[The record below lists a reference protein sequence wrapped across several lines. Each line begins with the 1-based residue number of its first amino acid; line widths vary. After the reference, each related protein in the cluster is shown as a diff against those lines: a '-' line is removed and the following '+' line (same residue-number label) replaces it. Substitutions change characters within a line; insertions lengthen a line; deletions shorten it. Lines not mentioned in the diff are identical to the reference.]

1 MDKKDVIAFFD
12 ALAPEWDAEMICDEQ
27 IIAKILDGANM
38 QAGQRVLDVACGT
51 GIMIPHYL
59 ARGAEHVTAID
70 ISPEMAKIA
79 GEKFAGEDQ
88 VEVLCGDVEETA
100 FERPFDTIVIYNA
113 FPHFP
118 DPERLIARLSALL
131 VPGGTL
137 TVAHGMSRAKIDAHH
152 SGAAHKVSM
161 GLMHE
166 DELSAIFQKYLDVTV
181 KISDDRM
188 YQVTGVK
195 E

>member
-59 ARGAEHVTAID
+59 ARGAEHVAAID

-88 VEVLCGDVEETA
+88 VEVLCGDV
-100 FERPFDTIVIYNA
+100 
-113 FPHFP
+113 
-118 DPERLIARLSALL
+118 
-131 VPGGTL
+131 
-137 TVAHGMSRAKIDAHH
+137 
-152 SGAAHKVSM
+152 
-161 GLMHE
+161 
-166 DELSAIFQKYLDVTV
+166 
-181 KISDDRM
+181 
-188 YQVTGVK
+188 
-195 E
+195 